1 MEWGRQNIP
10 QVDKLEQAR
19 KGSAN
24 EDHFAKNR
32 WGSLHSLV
40 QVTNQKYTRNLKR
53 TIKTSD
59 MALLL
64 IELGES
70 FATAILDML
79 IDCEFPLTHCCLPQT
94 MLSLIDS
101 PSILKE

>member
-1 MEWGRQNIP
+1 MGIT
-10 QVDKLEQAR
+10 
-19 KGSAN
+19 
-24 EDHFAKNR
+24 FA
-32 WGSLHSLV
+32 
-40 QVTNQKYTRNLKR
+40 NQKYARNVKR

-70 FATAILDML
+70 FTIAILDML
-79 IDCEFPLTHCCLPQT
+79 IDCEFQLTHCCLPQT
-94 MLSLIDS
+94 TLSLIAS